1 MRKLGPTVLAPAKQ
15 RRAPHTAPDARSGSL
30 AGRNKLRAERTA
42 LFREPAMGRGRDG
55 ESPGSARDAPV
66 DVFAQAEALN
76 DLSKTYDVEIDGVP
90 LQRMSTSELSKLAA
104 TRGLPLSHARG
115 ELIAAIARD
124 ELQSRANEKHP
135 ETRDGFERSSPSA
148 PRGETPA
155 PTNVVET
162 YEDLNASDEE
172 DEGSEQAAPESYLV
186 GAASVVWEGELYTYG
201 GLTPEGEFLTAVK
214 RWSGRGASSEVAAR
228 AADPAVG
235 APPGRYGHSAVTVD
249 DALYVFGGQ
258 GQFGCLDDLWR
269 FDFVSCEWRLV
280 AATGA
285 PPAPRTNHRAC
296 VSDDVMFV
304 FGGRDVRPGA
314 DVINYD
320 DLYGFDLEAGEW
332 LAIETR
338 WRRPAGG
345 DGCAMTSANGVLY
358 VLSPSETCTEM
369 LVWCLQL
376 GAKNALRWT
385 QVPRSGNV
393 PSPRVDYATA
403 TYGHNWIVHGGRV
416 LLRDGALGDTYAFHF
431 PTAEWARFDPESD
444 TDPRFGH
451 CGSALDGALVLLH
464 GTRDPHAAAY
474 MADDAEEAKDAGEC
488 VAVDLTSYLPFPE
501 FGAEKDE
508 EDAFDAHRHG
518 HLSTVE
524 ERAAAMAS
532 GNERTGRAEGG
543 PGEAE
548 EARGEE
554 PEPDVAAFEREGFP
568 KMNAKM
574 LGKLNARGLGQKGGL
589 MGGSLHVPR
598 KGSHAPGDVELVSG
612 TGRIKLHA
620 HADVLAA
627 ASPGLKRLMQQRP
640 VAAALARRED
650 LVDRACKAFGGRSA
664 ALGQL
669 LGVAVHLVH
678 VLAVLAT
685 FAFRRALEAGGGK
698 RRVTLVFPPET
709 STATLVAM
717 LRWMYRIP
725 LHPPLPSL
733 PELHDA
739 ATRYEVKGLAAY
751 CEQRLLQ
758 EMRADVAAGAARIA
772 QEKHISGLWK
782 AAARCARRDWSAVA
796 SSPGMTALS
805 AARPDVAARFALA
818 VHDTIKV
825 EGR

>member
-1 MRKLGPTVLAPAKQ
+1 
-15 RRAPHTAPDARSGSL
+15 
-30 AGRNKLRAERTA
+30 
-42 LFREPAMGRGRDG
+42 MGRGRDG

-90 LQRMSTSELSKLAA
+90 LQRMSTTELSKLAA

-115 ELIAAIARD
+115 ELIAVIARD
-124 ELQSRANEKHP
+124 ELQSRANEKHL
-135 ETRDGFERSSPSA
+135 ETRDGVGPRSSPSA
-148 PRGETPA
+148 LRDATPA
-155 PTNVVET
+155 PTNVAAT
-162 YEDLNASDEE
+162 YEDMNASDEE
-172 DEGSEQAAPESYLV
+172 GEGEEEPAPESYLV

-214 RWSGRGASSEVAAR
+214 RWSGRGANVEVAAR
-228 AADPAVG
+228 AADAELG
-235 APPGRYGHSAVTVD
+235 SPPGRYGHSAVIVD
-249 DALYVFGGQ
+249 DAMYVFGGQ

-269 FDFVSCEWRLV
+269 FDFVACEWRLV
-280 AATGA
+280 AAAGA
-285 PPAPRTNHRAC
+285 PPAPRTNHCAC

-304 FGGRDVRPGA
+304 FGGRDVRPGE
-314 DVINYD
+314 DVVTHD
-320 DLYGFDLEAGEW
+320 DLYGFDLEAAEW

-393 PSPRVDYATA
+393 PSPRVGYATA
-403 TYGHNWIVHGGRV
+403 THGHNWIVHGGRV

-431 PTAEWARFDPESD
+431 PTAEWARFDRESD

-474 MADDAEEAKDAGEC
+474 MRDDAEEEAKDAGEC
-488 VAVDLTSYLPFPE
+488 VAVDLATYLVFPE
-501 FGAEKDE
+501 FGAESNE

-524 ERAAAMAS
+524 ERVS
-532 GNERTGRAEGG
+532 GTGARREGDG
-543 PGEAE
+543 GGADGD
-548 EARGEE
+548 GEE
-554 PEPDVAAFEREGFP
+554 GRKEPDPDVAAFEREGFP
-568 KMNAKM
+568 KMNAKL

-612 TGRIKLHA
+612 AGRIKLHA

-627 ASPGLKRLMQQRP
+627 ASPGLKRLMEQRP

-650 LVDRACKAFGGRSA
+650 LVERACKAFGGRSA

-669 LGVAVHLVH
+669 LGVFVHLVH
-678 VLAVLAT
+678 VLAVLFT
-685 FAFRRALEAGGGK
+685 FAFKTALETGGGK
-698 RRVTLVFPPET
+698 RRVTLVFPPEV

-725 LHPPLPSL
+725 LHPPLGAL
-733 PELHDA
+733 VELHDA

-772 QEKHISGLWK
+772 EEKHISGLWK
-782 AAARCARRDWSAVA
+782 VATRCARRDWSAVA
-796 SSPGMTALS
+796 ASPQMTSLS
-805 AARPDVAARFALA
+805 VAYPNVAKEFALA

-825 EGR
+825 EQR

>member
-1 MRKLGPTVLAPAKQ
+1 
-15 RRAPHTAPDARSGSL
+15 
-30 AGRNKLRAERTA
+30 
-42 LFREPAMGRGRDG
+42 MGRGRDG

-90 LQRMSTSELSKLAA
+90 LQRMSTTELSKLAA

-115 ELIAAIARD
+115 ELIAVIARD
-124 ELQSRANEKHP
+124 ELQSRANEKHL
-135 ETRDGFERSSPSA
+135 ETRDGAGPLSSPSA
-148 PRGETPA
+148 LRDATPA
-155 PTNVVET
+155 PTNVAAT
-162 YEDLNASDEE
+162 YEDMNASDEE
-172 DEGSEQAAPESYLV
+172 GEGEEEPAPESYLV

-214 RWSGRGASSEVAAR
+214 RWSGRGANVEVAAR
-228 AADPAVG
+228 AADAELG
-235 APPGRYGHSAVTVD
+235 SPPGRYGHSAVIVD
-249 DALYVFGGQ
+249 DAMYVFGGQ

-269 FDFVSCEWRLV
+269 FDFVACEWRLV
-280 AATGA
+280 AAAGA
-285 PPAPRTNHRAC
+285 PPAPRTNHCAC

-304 FGGRDVRPGA
+304 FGGRDVRPGE
-314 DVINYD
+314 DVVTYD
-320 DLYGFDLEAGEW
+320 DLYGFDLEAAEW

-393 PSPRVDYATA
+393 PSPRVGYATA
-403 TYGHNWIVHGGRV
+403 THGHNWIVHGGRV

-431 PTAEWARFDPESD
+431 PTAEWARFDRESD

-451 CGSALDGALVLLH
+451 CGSAVDGALVLLH
-464 GTRDPHAAAY
+464 GTRDAHAAAY
-474 MADDAEEAKDAGEC
+474 MRDDAEEEAKDAGEC
-488 VAVDLTSYLPFPE
+488 VAVDLATYLVFPE
-501 FGAEKDE
+501 FGAESNE
-508 EDAFDAHRHG
+508 EEAFDAHRHG

-524 ERAAAMAS
+524 ERVS
-532 GNERTGRAEGG
+532 GTGARREGDG
-543 PGEAE
+543 GGADGD
-548 EARGEE
+548 GEE
-554 PEPDVAAFEREGFP
+554 GRKEPDPDVAAYEREGFP
-568 KMNAKM
+568 KMNAKL

-612 TGRIKLHA
+612 AGRIKLHA

-627 ASPGLKRLMQQRP
+627 ASPGLKRLMEQRP

-650 LVDRACKAFGGRSA
+650 LVERACKAFGGRSA

-669 LGVAVHLVH
+669 LGVFVHLVH
-678 VLAVLAT
+678 VLAVLFT
-685 FAFRRALEAGGGK
+685 FAFKTAVETGGGK
-698 RRVTLVFPPET
+698 RRVTLVFPPEV

-725 LHPPLPSL
+725 LHPPLGAL
-733 PELHDA
+733 VELHDA

-772 QEKHISGLWK
+772 EEKRISGLWK
-782 AAARCARRDWSAVA
+782 VAARCARRDWSAVA
-796 SSPGMTALS
+796 ASPGMTALS
-805 AARPDVAARFALA
+805 VARTRASPRVRARRARHHQGGAEVRERADVRTHRRPHVYDIYIGEL
-818 VHDTIKV
+818 
-825 EGR
+825 

>member
-1 MRKLGPTVLAPAKQ
+1 
-15 RRAPHTAPDARSGSL
+15 
-30 AGRNKLRAERTA
+30 
-42 LFREPAMGRGRDG
+42 MGRGRDG

-90 LQRMSTSELSKLAA
+90 LQRMSTTELSKLAA

-115 ELIAAIARD
+115 ELIAVIARD
-124 ELQSRANEKHP
+124 ELQSRANEKHL
-135 ETRDGFERSSPSA
+135 ETRDGVGPRSSPSA
-148 PRGETPA
+148 LRDATPA
-155 PTNVVET
+155 PTNVAAT
-162 YEDLNASDEE
+162 YEDMNASDEE
-172 DEGSEQAAPESYLV
+172 GEGEEEPAPESYLV

-214 RWSGRGASSEVAAR
+214 RWSGRGANVEVAAR
-228 AADPAVG
+228 AADAELG
-235 APPGRYGHSAVTVD
+235 SPPGRYGHSAVIVD
-249 DALYVFGGQ
+249 DAMYVFGGQ

-269 FDFVSCEWRLV
+269 FDFVACEWRLV
-280 AATGA
+280 AAAGA
-285 PPAPRTNHRAC
+285 PPAPRTNHCAC

-304 FGGRDVRPGA
+304 FGGRDVRPGE
-314 DVINYD
+314 DVVTHD
-320 DLYGFDLEAGEW
+320 DLYGFDLEAAEW

-393 PSPRVDYATA
+393 PSPRVGYATA
-403 TYGHNWIVHGGRV
+403 THGHNWIVHGGRV

-431 PTAEWARFDPESD
+431 PTAEWARFDRESD

-474 MADDAEEAKDAGEC
+474 MRDDAEEEAKDAGEC
-488 VAVDLTSYLPFPE
+488 VAVDLATYLVFPE
-501 FGAEKDE
+501 FGAESNE

-524 ERAAAMAS
+524 ERVS
-532 GNERTGRAEGG
+532 GTGARREGDG
-543 PGEAE
+543 GGADGD
-548 EARGEE
+548 GEE
-554 PEPDVAAFEREGFP
+554 GRKEPDPDVAAFEREGFP
-568 KMNAKM
+568 KMNAKL

-612 TGRIKLHA
+612 AGRIKLHA

-627 ASPGLKRLMQQRP
+627 ASPGLKRLMEQRP
-640 VAAALARRED
+640 VAAAPRGARIWWSA
-650 LVDRACKAFGGRSA
+650 RARRSA
-664 ALGQL
+664 AG
-669 LGVAVHLVH
+669 ARRSDSSS
-678 VLAVLAT
+678 
-685 FAFRRALEAGGGK
+685 AFSCTSCTCLRCCSRS
-698 RRVTLVFPPET
+698 RSRPP
-709 STATLVAM
+709 
-717 LRWMYRIP
+717 WKP
-725 LHPPLPSL
+725 
-733 PELHDA
+733 
-739 ATRYEVKGLAAY
+739 
-751 CEQRLLQ
+751 
-758 EMRADVAAGAARIA
+758 AAGSEGSRWFSRRRCPRRRWWRCCAGCTASRCTRRWAR
-772 QEKHISGLWK
+772 W
-782 AAARCARRDWSAVA
+782 WSCTTPR
-796 SSPGMTALS
+796 PGT
-805 AARPDVAARFALA
+805 
-818 VHDTIKV
+818 K
-825 EGR
+825 

>member
-1 MRKLGPTVLAPAKQ
+1 
-15 RRAPHTAPDARSGSL
+15 
-30 AGRNKLRAERTA
+30 
-42 LFREPAMGRGRDG
+42 MGRGRDG

-90 LQRMSTSELSKLAA
+90 LQRMSTTELSKLAA

-115 ELIAAIARD
+115 ELIAVIARD
-124 ELQSRANEKHP
+124 ELQSRANEKHL
-135 ETRDGFERSSPSA
+135 ETRDGAGPRSSPSA
-148 PRGETPA
+148 LRDATPA
-155 PTNVVET
+155 PTNVAAT
-162 YEDLNASDEE
+162 YEDMNASDEE
-172 DEGSEQAAPESYLV
+172 GEGEEEPAPESYLV

-214 RWSGRGASSEVAAR
+214 RWSGRGANVEVAAR
-228 AADPAVG
+228 AADAELG
-235 APPGRYGHSAVTVD
+235 SPPGRYGHSAVIVD
-249 DALYVFGGQ
+249 DAMYVFGGQ

-269 FDFVSCEWRLV
+269 FDFVACEWRLV
-280 AATGA
+280 AAAGA
-285 PPAPRTNHRAC
+285 PPAPRTNHCAC

-304 FGGRDVRPGA
+304 FGGRDVRPGE
-314 DVINYD
+314 DVVTHD
-320 DLYGFDLEAGEW
+320 DLYGFDLEAAEW

-393 PSPRVDYATA
+393 PSPRVGYATA
-403 TYGHNWIVHGGRV
+403 THGHNWIVHGGRV

-431 PTAEWARFDPESD
+431 PTAEWARFDRESD

-451 CGSALDGALVLLH
+451 CGSAVDGALVLLH

-474 MADDAEEAKDAGEC
+474 MRDDAEEEAKDAGEC
-488 VAVDLTSYLPFPE
+488 VAVDLATYLVFPE
-501 FGAEKDE
+501 FGAESNE

-524 ERAAAMAS
+524 ERVS
-532 GNERTGRAEGG
+532 GTGARREGDG
-543 PGEAE
+543 GGADGD
-548 EARGEE
+548 GEE
-554 PEPDVAAFEREGFP
+554 GRKEPDPDVAAYEREGFP
-568 KMNAKM
+568 KMNAKL

-612 TGRIKLHA
+612 AGRIKLHA

-627 ASPGLKRLMQQRP
+627 ASPGLKRLMEQRP

-650 LVDRACKAFGGRSA
+650 LVERACKAFGGRSA

-669 LGVAVHLVH
+669 LGVFVHLVH
-678 VLAVLAT
+678 VLAVLFT
-685 FAFRRALEAGGGK
+685 FAFKTAVETGGGK
-698 RRVTLVFPPET
+698 RRVTLVFPPEV

-725 LHPPLPSL
+725 LHPPLGAL
-733 PELHDA
+733 VELHDA

-772 QEKHISGLWK
+772 EEKRISGLWK
-782 AAARCARRDWSAVA
+782 VAARCARRDWSAVA
-796 SSPGMTALS
+796 ASPGMTALS
-805 AARPDVAARFALA
+805 VAHPRVAAQFALA

-825 EGR
+825 EQR

>member
-1 MRKLGPTVLAPAKQ
+1 
-15 RRAPHTAPDARSGSL
+15 
-30 AGRNKLRAERTA
+30 
-42 LFREPAMGRGRDG
+42 MGRGRDG
-55 ESPGSARDAPV
+55 ESPGSARNAPV

-90 LQRMSTSELSKLAA
+90 LQRMSTTELSKLAA

-115 ELIAAIARD
+115 ELIAVIARD
-124 ELQSRANEKHP
+124 ELESRANEKSHL
-135 ETRDGFERSSPSA
+135 ETRDGRERSSPSA

-155 PTNVVET
+155 PTNVAET

-172 DEGSEQAAPESYLV
+172 DGASEQAAPESYLV

-214 RWSGRGASSEVAAR
+214 RWSGRGSNSEVAAS
-228 AADPAVG
+228 AADTAVG
-235 APPGRYGHSAVTVD
+235 TPPGRYGHSAVIVD

-269 FDFVSCEWRLV
+269 FDFVECEWRRV

-285 PPAPRTNHRAC
+285 PPAPRTNHCAC

-304 FGGRDVRPGA
+304 FGGRDVQPGK
-314 DVINYD
+314 DVVTYD

-338 WRRPAGG
+338 WRKPAGG

-393 PSPRVDYATA
+393 PTPRVDYATA

-416 LLRDGALGDTYAFHF
+416 LLRDGGLGDTYAFHF
-431 PTAEWARFDPESD
+431 PTAEWARFDRESD

-451 CGSALDGALVLLH
+451 CGSAVDGALVLLH

-474 MADDAEEAKDAGEC
+474 MRDDDLDEAAKDTGEC
-488 VAVDLTSYLPFPE
+488 VAVDLSSYLVFPE

-524 ERAAAMAS
+524 ERAAAAS
-532 GNERTGRAEGG
+532 AAPGDGARAESD
-543 PGEAE
+543 GEDPKRE
-548 EARGEE
+548 TD
-554 PEPDVAAFEREGFP
+554 PELAAFEREGFP
-568 KMNAKM
+568 KMNAKL

-612 TGRIKLHA
+612 SGRVKLHA

-627 ASPGLKRLMQQRP
+627 ASPGLKRLMEQRP
-640 VAAALARRED
+640 VAAALSRRED

-664 ALGQL
+664 VLGQL
-669 LGVAVHLVH
+669 LGVVVHLTH
-678 VLAVLAT
+678 VLAVLFT
-685 FAFRRALEAGGGK
+685 FAFKHAVETGGGK
-698 RRVTLVFPPET
+698 KKITLVFPASV

-725 LHPPLPSL
+725 LHPPLSSL
-733 PELHDA
+733 VELHDA

-758 EMRADVAAGAARIA
+758 EMRAEVAAGAARIA
-772 QEKHISGLWK
+772 KERHISGLWK
-782 AAARCARRDWSAVA
+782 VATRCARRDWSAVA
-796 SSPGMTALS
+796 ASPGMTSLS
-805 AARPDVAARFALA
+805 VAYPNVAAEFALA

-825 EGR
+825 QER

>member
-1 MRKLGPTVLAPAKQ
+1 
-15 RRAPHTAPDARSGSL
+15 
-30 AGRNKLRAERTA
+30 
-42 LFREPAMGRGRDG
+42 MGRGRDG

-90 LQRMSTSELSKLAA
+90 LQRMSTTELSKLAA

-115 ELIAAIARD
+115 ELIAVIARD
-124 ELQSRANEKHP
+124 ELQSRANEKHL
-135 ETRDGFERSSPSA
+135 ETRDGVGPRSSPSA
-148 PRGETPA
+148 LRDATPA
-155 PTNVVET
+155 PTNVAAT
-162 YEDLNASDEE
+162 YEDMNASDEE
-172 DEGSEQAAPESYLV
+172 GEGEEEPAPESYLV

-214 RWSGRGASSEVAAR
+214 RWSGRGANVEVAAR
-228 AADPAVG
+228 AADAELG
-235 APPGRYGHSAVTVD
+235 SPPGRYGHSAVIVD
-249 DALYVFGGQ
+249 DAMYVFGGQ

-269 FDFVSCEWRLV
+269 FDFVACEWRLV
-280 AATGA
+280 AAAGA
-285 PPAPRTNHRAC
+285 PPAPRTNHCAC

-304 FGGRDVRPGA
+304 FGGRDVRPGE
-314 DVINYD
+314 DVVTHD
-320 DLYGFDLEAGEW
+320 DLYGFDLEAAEW

-393 PSPRVDYATA
+393 PSPRVGYATA
-403 TYGHNWIVHGGRV
+403 THGHNWIVHGGRV

-431 PTAEWARFDPESD
+431 PTAEWARFDRESD

-474 MADDAEEAKDAGEC
+474 MRDDAEEEAKDAGEC
-488 VAVDLTSYLPFPE
+488 VAVDLATYLVFPE
-501 FGAEKDE
+501 FGAESNE

-524 ERAAAMAS
+524 ERVS
-532 GNERTGRAEGG
+532 GTGARREGDG
-543 PGEAE
+543 GGADGD
-548 EARGEE
+548 GEE
-554 PEPDVAAFEREGFP
+554 GRKEPDPDVAAFEREGFP
-568 KMNAKM
+568 KMNAKL

-612 TGRIKLHA
+612 AGRIKLHA

-627 ASPGLKRLMQQRP
+627 ASPGLKRLMEQRP

-650 LVDRACKAFGGRSA
+650 LVERACKAFGGRSA

-669 LGVAVHLVH
+669 LGVFVHLVH
-678 VLAVLAT
+678 VLAVLFT
-685 FAFRRALEAGGGK
+685 FAFKTALETGGGK
-698 RRVTLVFPPET
+698 RRVTLVFPPEV

-725 LHPPLPSL
+725 LHPPLGAL
-733 PELHDA
+733 VELHDA

-772 QEKHISGLWK
+772 EEKHISGLWK
-782 AAARCARRDWSAVA
+782 VAARCARRDWSAVA
-796 SSPGMTALS
+796 ASPGMTALS
-805 AARPDVAARFALA
+805 VARPRVAAQFALA

-825 EGR
+825 EQR

>member
-1 MRKLGPTVLAPAKQ
+1 
-15 RRAPHTAPDARSGSL
+15 
-30 AGRNKLRAERTA
+30 
-42 LFREPAMGRGRDG
+42 MGRGRDG

-90 LQRMSTSELSKLAA
+90 LQRMSTTELSKLAA

-115 ELIAAIARD
+115 ELIAVIARD
-124 ELQSRANEKHP
+124 ELQSRANEKHL
-135 ETRDGFERSSPSA
+135 ETRDGVGPRSSPSA
-148 PRGETPA
+148 LRDATPA
-155 PTNVVET
+155 PTNVAAT
-162 YEDLNASDEE
+162 YEDMNASDEE
-172 DEGSEQAAPESYLV
+172 GEGEEEPAPESYLV

-214 RWSGRGASSEVAAR
+214 RWSGRGANVEVAAR
-228 AADPAVG
+228 AADAELG
-235 APPGRYGHSAVTVD
+235 SPPGRYGHSAVIVD
-249 DALYVFGGQ
+249 DAMYVFGGQ

-269 FDFVSCEWRLV
+269 FDFVACEWRLV
-280 AATGA
+280 AAAGA
-285 PPAPRTNHRAC
+285 PPAPRTNHCAC

-304 FGGRDVRPGA
+304 FGGRDVRPGE
-314 DVINYD
+314 DVVTHD
-320 DLYGFDLEAGEW
+320 DLYGFDLEAAEW

-393 PSPRVDYATA
+393 PSPRVGYATA
-403 TYGHNWIVHGGRV
+403 THGHNWIVHGGRV

-431 PTAEWARFDPESD
+431 PTAEWARFDRESD

-474 MADDAEEAKDAGEC
+474 MRDDAEEEAKDAGEC
-488 VAVDLTSYLPFPE
+488 VAVDLATYLVFPE
-501 FGAEKDE
+501 FGAESNE

-524 ERAAAMAS
+524 ERVS
-532 GNERTGRAEGG
+532 GTGARREGDG
-543 PGEAE
+543 GGADGD
-548 EARGEE
+548 GEE
-554 PEPDVAAFEREGFP
+554 GRKEPDPDVAAFEREGFP
-568 KMNAKM
+568 KMNAKL

-612 TGRIKLHA
+612 AGRIKLHA

-627 ASPGLKRLMQQRP
+627 ASPGLKRLMEQRP

-650 LVDRACKAFGGRSA
+650 LVERACKAFGGRSA

-669 LGVAVHLVH
+669 LGVFVHLVH
-678 VLAVLAT
+678 VLAVLFT
-685 FAFRRALEAGGGK
+685 FAFKTALETGGGK
-698 RRVTLVFPPET
+698 RRVTLVFPPEV

-725 LHPPLPSL
+725 LHPPLGAL
-733 PELHDA
+733 VELHDA

-772 QEKHISGLWK
+772 EEKHISGLWK
-782 AAARCARRDWSAVA
+782 VAARCARRDWWTAGKKSRARGIGRQKTKCHFHQGLHSA
-796 SSPGMTALS
+796 
-805 AARPDVAARFALA
+805 
-818 VHDTIKV
+818 
-825 EGR
+825 

>member
-1 MRKLGPTVLAPAKQ
+1 
-15 RRAPHTAPDARSGSL
+15 
-30 AGRNKLRAERTA
+30 
-42 LFREPAMGRGRDG
+42 MGRGRDG

-90 LQRMSTSELSKLAA
+90 LQRMSTTELSKLAA

-115 ELIAAIARD
+115 ELIAVIARD
-124 ELQSRANEKHP
+124 ELESRANEKSHL
-135 ETRDGFERSSPSA
+135 ETRDGRERSSPSA

-155 PTNVVET
+155 PTNVAET

-172 DEGSEQAAPESYLV
+172 DGASEQAAPESYLV

-214 RWSGRGASSEVAAR
+214 RWSGRGSNSEVAAS
-228 AADPAVG
+228 AADAAVG
-235 APPGRYGHSAVTVD
+235 TPPGRYGHSAVIVD

-269 FDFVSCEWRLV
+269 FDFVECEWRRV

-285 PPAPRTNHRAC
+285 PPAPRTNHCAC

-304 FGGRDVRPGA
+304 FGGRDVQPGK
-314 DVINYD
+314 DVVTYD

-338 WRRPAGG
+338 WRKPAGG

-393 PSPRVDYATA
+393 PTPRVDYATA

-416 LLRDGALGDTYAFHF
+416 LLRDGGLGDTYAFHF
-431 PTAEWARFDPESD
+431 PTAEWARFDRESD

-451 CGSALDGALVLLH
+451 CGSAVDGALVLLH

-474 MADDAEEAKDAGEC
+474 MRDDDDAEAAKDTGEC
-488 VAVDLTSYLPFPE
+488 VAVDLSSYLVFPE

-524 ERAAAMAS
+524 ERAAAAS
-532 GNERTGRAEGG
+532 AAPGDGARAESD
-543 PGEAE
+543 GEDPKRE
-548 EARGEE
+548 TD
-554 PEPDVAAFEREGFP
+554 PELAAFEREGFP
-568 KMNAKM
+568 KMNAKL

-612 TGRIKLHA
+612 SGRVKLHA

-627 ASPGLKRLMQQRP
+627 ASPGLKRLMEQRP
-640 VAAALARRED
+640 VAAALSRRED

-664 ALGQL
+664 VLGQL
-669 LGVAVHLVH
+669 LGVVVHLTH
-678 VLAVLAT
+678 VLAVLFT
-685 FAFRRALEAGGGK
+685 FAFKHAVETGGGK
-698 RRVTLVFPPET
+698 KKITLVFPASV

-725 LHPPLPSL
+725 LHPPLSSL
-733 PELHDA
+733 VELHDA

-758 EMRADVAAGAARIA
+758 EMRAEVAAGAARIA
-772 QEKHISGLWK
+772 KERHISGLWK
-782 AAARCARRDWSAVA
+782 VATRCARRDWSAVA
-796 SSPGMTALS
+796 ASPGMTSLS
-805 AARPDVAARFALA
+805 VAYPNVAAEFALA

-825 EGR
+825 QER

>member
-1 MRKLGPTVLAPAKQ
+1 
-15 RRAPHTAPDARSGSL
+15 
-30 AGRNKLRAERTA
+30 
-42 LFREPAMGRGRDG
+42 
-55 ESPGSARDAPV
+55 V

-90 LQRMSTSELSKLAA
+90 LQRMSTTELSKLAA

-115 ELIAAIARD
+115 ELIAVIARD
-124 ELQSRANEKHP
+124 ELASREKNEKSHL
-135 ETRDGFERSSPSA
+135 ETRDGRERSSPSA
-148 PRGETPA
+148 PTPA
-155 PTNVVET
+155 LTNVAET
-162 YEDLNASDEE
+162 YENLNVSDEE
-172 DEGSEQAAPESYLV
+172 DDASEQAAPESYLV

-201 GLTPEGEFLTAVK
+201 GLTPEGEFLTALK
-214 RWSGRGASSEVAAR
+214 RWSGRGSNSEVAAS
-228 AADPAVG
+228 AADAAVG
-235 APPGRYGHSAVTVD
+235 TPPGRYGHSAVIVD

-269 FDFVSCEWRLV
+269 FDFVECEWRRV

-285 PPAPRTNHRAC
+285 PPAPRTNHCAC

-304 FGGRDVRPGA
+304 FGGRDVQPGK
-314 DVINYD
+314 DVVTFD

-338 WRRPAGG
+338 WRKPAGG

-393 PSPRVDYATA
+393 PTPRVDYATA

-431 PTAEWARFDPESD
+431 PTAEWARFDRESD

-451 CGSALDGALVLLH
+451 CGSAVDGALVLLH

-474 MADDAEEAKDAGEC
+474 MRDDDDADAAKDTGEC
-488 VAVDLTSYLPFPE
+488 IAVDLSSYLVFPE

-524 ERAAAMAS
+524 ERAAAAS
-532 GNERTGRAEGG
+532 AAPGDGARAEGD
-543 PGEAE
+543 GEDQKRE
-548 EARGEE
+548 TD
-554 PEPDVAAFEREGFP
+554 PELAAFEREGFP
-568 KMNAKM
+568 KMNAKL

-612 TGRIKLHA
+612 AGRVKLHA

-627 ASPGLKRLMQQRP
+627 ASPGLKRLMEQRP
-640 VAAALARRED
+640 VAAALGVARTWWTA
-650 LVDRACKAFGGRSA
+650 RARRSA
-664 ALGQL
+664 AGAPCS
-669 LGVAVHLVH
+669 GSSSASSCTSFTSSRFCSRSRSN
-678 VLAVLAT
+678 APW
-685 FAFRRALEAGGGK
+685 RRAAGRK
-698 RRVTLVFPPET
+698 KSRWCSRRASRRRRWWRCCVGC
-709 STATLVAM
+709 TASRCTRLCR
-717 LRWMYRIP
+717 RWWSCTTPRRG
-725 LHPPLPSL
+725 
-733 PELHDA
+733 
-739 ATRYEVKGLAAY
+739 TR
-751 CEQRLLQ
+751 
-758 EMRADVAAGAARIA
+758 
-772 QEKHISGLWK
+772 
-782 AAARCARRDWSAVA
+782 
-796 SSPGMTALS
+796 
-805 AARPDVAARFALA
+805 
-818 VHDTIKV
+818 
-825 EGR
+825 

>member
-1 MRKLGPTVLAPAKQ
+1 
-15 RRAPHTAPDARSGSL
+15 
-30 AGRNKLRAERTA
+30 
-42 LFREPAMGRGRDG
+42 MGRGRDG

-90 LQRMSTSELSKLAA
+90 LQRMSTTELSKLAA

-115 ELIAAIARD
+115 ELIAVIARD
-124 ELQSRANEKHP
+124 ELASREKNEKSHL
-135 ETRDGFERSSPSA
+135 ETRDGRERSSPSA
-148 PRGETPA
+148 PNASAPA
-155 PTNVVET
+155 LTNVAET
-162 YEDLNASDEE
+162 YENLNVSDEE
-172 DEGSEQAAPESYLV
+172 DDASEQAAPESYLV

-201 GLTPEGEFLTAVK
+201 GLTPEGEFLTALK
-214 RWSGRGASSEVAAR
+214 RWSGRGSNSEVAAS
-228 AADPAVG
+228 AADAAVG
-235 APPGRYGHSAVTVD
+235 TPPGRYGHSAVIVD

-269 FDFVSCEWRLV
+269 FDFVECEWRRV

-285 PPAPRTNHRAC
+285 PPAPRTNHCAC

-304 FGGRDVRPGA
+304 FGGRDVQPGK
-314 DVINYD
+314 DVVTFD

-338 WRRPAGG
+338 WRKPAGG

-393 PSPRVDYATA
+393 PTPRVDYATA

-431 PTAEWARFDPESD
+431 PTAEWARFDRESD

-451 CGSALDGALVLLH
+451 CGSAVDGALVLLH

-474 MADDAEEAKDAGEC
+474 MRDDDDAEAAKDTGEC
-488 VAVDLTSYLPFPE
+488 IAVDLSSYLVFPE

-524 ERAAAMAS
+524 ERAAAAS
-532 GNERTGRAEGG
+532 AAPGDGARAEGD
-543 PGEAE
+543 GEDPRRE
-548 EARGEE
+548 TD
-554 PEPDVAAFEREGFP
+554 PELAAFEREGFP
-568 KMNAKM
+568 KMNAKL

-612 TGRIKLHA
+612 AGRVKLHA

-627 ASPGLKRLMQQRP
+627 ASPGLKRLMEQRP
-640 VAAALARRED
+640 VAAALSRRED

-664 ALGQL
+664 VLGQL
-669 LGVAVHLVH
+669 LGVVVHLIH
-678 VLAVLAT
+678 VLAVLFT
-685 FAFRRALEAGGGK
+685 FAFKRAVETGGGK
-698 RRVTLVFPPET
+698 KKITLVFPASV

-725 LHPPLPSL
+725 LHPPLSSL
-733 PELHDA
+733 VELHDA

-758 EMRADVAAGAARIA
+758 EMRAEVAAGAARIA
-772 QEKHISGLWK
+772 KERHISGLWK
-782 AAARCARRDWSAVA
+782 VATRCARRDWSAVA
-796 SSPGMTALS
+796 ASPQMTSLS
-805 AARPDVAARFALA
+805 VAYPNVAKEFALA

-825 EGR
+825 QER